1 MTTRADIVTEART
14 WVGVPWRHTGRN
26 RQGIDCA
33 GLVVVVAKALGV
45 ADYDHTGYTR
55 KAIDHSILD
64 HFGNNMRQK
73 PICECKMG
81 DVLLFRDTKYP
92 FHVGMLGWRYDAMSL
107 IHGYAERR
115 KVVEE
120 QYLGEWPSRALACFE
135 FYGLEDA

>member
-14 WVGVPWRHTGRN
+14 WMGVPWRHLGRN
-26 RQGIDCA
+26 RQGVDCA

-55 KAIDHSILD
+55 KAFDHTMLL
-64 HFGNNMRQK
+64 HFQNNMRQK
-73 PICECKMG
+73 AIAEGKPG
-81 DVLLFRDTKYP
+81 DVLLFADGKFP
-92 FHVGMLGWRYDAMSL
+92 FHVGMLAERYDALSL
-107 IHGYAERR
+107 VHAYAERR

-120 QYLGEWPSRALACFE
+120 QYTGEWPKRALACFE